1 MNGRWQTLRERL
13 PLHAASDPSELAR
26 LPAARTEMQLAP
38 TRRLS
43 WASVR
48 WAASAVLP
56 AAVLALGL
64 ALAALDAFL
73 SVQAGSPPVYVVLGV
88 LVGVSF
94 IAAGLVAWTRD
105 RANRTGALMI
115 AVGLLW
121 FLGRFGIASDP
132 TLRTIGTWVGQLH
145 LAVFIHLLL
154 AFPAG
159 RLDST
164 AVRLLVGAAY
174 LNVVVLDHAPQLFSI
189 EAAARMVSLS
199 GVVNALIFAGV
210 LGFLVHRWHGG
221 SEPWRRRV
229 GPLLWLGAIALATL
243 VLFFVNEILAEPI
256 ANPPFWLFLA
266 AYAGF
271 PVLFLVGLLRIR
283 LARAS
288 VAELLLE
295 LERPMAPHELRAALA
310 RAFGD
315 STVEIAYWLAD
326 EHRYV
331 DLDGQAMTVPPQS
344 QARAVTLVER
354 EGRRVAAIV
363 HDRALDDD
371 PQMLRAAAA
380 AAALALDNASLQAAL
395 GARLQELAA
404 SRRRIVQAADDERKR
419 IERNLHDGTQ
429 QRLTSIALELALAAS
444 KMSSDP
450 GAAGQALDH
459 ARSGLATA
467 LAELRDLSQGIHP
480 GNLTERGLGPSVE
493 DLAYASPL
501 PIRVV
506 NNLATRLDE
515 PIEAAAYYIVAEA
528 LANVTKHASAKH
540 VSVGLEQEPG
550 RLVVTV
556 SDDGVGGAEIG
567 SGTGLKGLTD
577 RVSALGGSFEL
588 ESLSGRGTTVRAVIP
603 CG

>member
-1 MNGRWQTLRERL
+1 LDS
-13 PLHAASDPSELAR
+13 AAV
-26 LPAARTEMQLAP
+26 PA
-38 TRRLS
+38 
-43 WASVR
+43 
-48 WAASAVLP
+48 
-56 AAVLALGL
+56 AAVLAVGL
-64 ALAALDAFL
+64 ALAGLDVLLA
-73 SVQAGSPPVYVVLGV
+73 VQAGSPALYVVLGA
-88 LVGVSF
+88 LVGASF
-94 IAAGLVAWTRD
+94 IGAGLVAWSRD
-105 RANRTGALMI
+105 RDNRTGALMI

-132 TLRTIGTWVGQLH
+132 TLRTLGTWVGQLH
-145 LAVFIHLLL
+145 LAAFIHLLL

-159 RLDST
+159 RLGS
-164 AVRLLVGAAY
+164 AAARLLAAAAY
-174 LNVVVLDHAPQLFSI
+174 LNVVVLDHAPRLFSI
-189 EAAARMVSLS
+189 EMAAGMVSLS

-229 GPLLWLGAIALATL
+229 GPLLWLGAIALGTL

-271 PVLFLVGLLRIR
+271 PVLFLGGLLRIR

-288 VAELLLE
+288 VAELLLA
-295 LERPMAPHELRAALA
+295 LERPMAPHDLRDALA
-310 RAFGD
+310 RALND

-326 EHRYV
+326 EGRYV
-331 DLDGQAMTVPPQS
+331 DLEGQRTALPS
-344 QARAVTLVER
+344 YGERRAITLVER

-380 AAALALDNASLQAAL
+380 AAALALDNARLQAAL

-450 GAAGQALDH
+450 TAAGQALDH
-459 ARSGLATA
+459 ARGGLATA

-480 GNLTERGLGPSVE
+480 GNLTERGLGASVE

-506 NNLATRLDE
+506 NNLVTRLDE

-528 LANVTKHASAKH
+528 LANVTKHASARH

-550 RLVVTV
+550 QLVVTV

-567 SGTGLKGLTD
+567 NGTGLKGLTD
-577 RVSALGGSFEL
+577 RVSALGGTFEV
-588 ESLSGRGTTVRAVIP
+588 ESLPGRGTTVRAVIP